1 MSLPIVSIA
10 ENKPSAYFLPHAQAS
25 RVRPGHSN
33 QLHIPQPPT
42 TPKFRRLNRRGCPK
56 RSNFLGIPRK
66 SALNLIC
73 AFLMEF
79 EKNVYTHPVTSF
91 LAVQNELDILLE
103 QSG

>member
-1 MSLPIVSIA
+1 MIYTTNWVERL
-10 ENKPSAYFLPHAQAS
+10 NKGIRKTQ
-25 RVRPGHSN
+25 RVRNSFPS
-33 QLHIPQPPT
+33 
-42 TPKFRRLNRRGCPK
+42 
-56 RSNFLGIPRK
+56 SE